1 MAAQFTTK
9 TGSATRVPL
18 ERVPVRN
25 SGVAAVG
32 KTLRMLHRFAP
43 HTAGNIA
50 ETLFFSPRRLPL
62 PIRYEHLLDE
72 ADSYT
77 QIQLGAVTIPVY
89 SWGYGPVVLMVHG
102 WSSGGIQFGAFV
114 QPLVCAGYR
123 VVVFDAPGHGRAQG
137 RRSSLYE
144 MTEAV
149 TKVAASV
156 GPIDT
161 IIAHSLGSL
170 AAARA
175 VVDGVQAQRLVLLA
189 PPRDL
194 DSVVAGFGGELG
206 FSEAMVTEH
215 RRRMEQAFGA
225 QVWQQFSFATL
236 APDLAP
242 RGLVVIDRDDRS
254 VPASHSDQV
263 HLQWAGSERMQTQ
276 GLGHNKLLWHPSVL
290 ERIQQF
296 MATAG

>member
-1 MAAQFTTK
+1 MTAQFTTN

-18 ERVPVRN
+18 DRVPARN

-32 KTLRMLHRFAP
+32 KALQMLYRVAP
-43 HTAGNIA
+43 NTAGNIA

-114 QPLVCAGYR
+114 QPLVSAGYR

-156 GPIDT
+156 GAIDT
-161 IIAHSLGSL
+161 IIAHSWAAWPRLVRWWMGCRPSGWCCWPRPGTLIQWSQVLVVSLGSHK
-170 AAARA
+170 
-175 VVDGVQAQRLVLLA
+175 
-189 PPRDL
+189 P
-194 DSVVAGFGGELG
+194 
-206 FSEAMVTEH
+206 
-215 RRRMEQAFGA
+215 
-225 QVWQQFSFATL
+225 W
-236 APDLAP
+236 
-242 RGLVVIDRDDRS
+242 
-254 VPASHSDQV
+254 
-263 HLQWAGSERMQTQ
+263 
-276 GLGHNKLLWHPSVL
+276 
-290 ERIQQF
+290 
-296 MATAG
+296 